1 MLGGVGRE
9 CGGGA
14 YQAVRKGGRGGSE
27 GWAGT
32 RGETTRL
39 GVQWWSTSKG
49 KEGEGEGGGR
59 GRGREVGREE
69 RVEVRRGSIL
79 SIEGRGVERG
89 GGWGEGTRREG
100 VWGSGLYA
108 ECVQGARY

>member
-1 MLGGVGRE
+1 M
-9 CGGGA
+9 
-14 YQAVRKGGRGGSE
+14 
-27 GWAGT
+27 
-32 RGETTRL
+32 

-89 GGWGEGTRREG
+89 GREQEGRECG
-100 VWGSGLYA
+100 GQGCMRSACREHGT
-108 ECVQGARY
+108 ECVRGCKED